1 MSQLSNVIID
11 YGGANQITVHTTR
24 INEVITKTIP
34 VIKPPQTSGNRA
46 EGPKTTKLIDLLRME
61 ERYTIS
67 GYISYADRLTLKN
80 IIKAGGS
87 FDVWVLG
94 DQIPCNSDKIEIN
107 TVPTDS
113 DNANDVED
121 FQHEVTI
128 TLVVGE
134 DIV

>member
-1 MSQLSNVIID
+1 MSQISNVIID

-24 INEVITKTIP
+24 INEVITKIIP
-34 VIKPPQTSGNRA
+34 VIKPPQTSGNYA

-80 IIKAGGS
+80 IIKSGGS

-107 TVPTDS
+107 TVSTDS